1 MKVRAILEFDLEDEN
16 GAAIMDRQEFV
27 WAAEA
32 AHDAI
37 RARLMGDGF
46 LAGDTLIGTYSLEVE
61 VVDGGMSVATE
72 ASAGMIKRTG
82 SETGR

>member
-1 MKVRAILEFDLEDEN
+1 MMECEMKVRAILEFDLEDEN

-46 LAGDTLIGTYSLEVE
+46 LAGDTLIGTYSLEVD
-61 VVDGGMSVATE
+61 VVDGEIIAATE
-72 ASAGMIKRTG
+72 A
-82 SETGR
+82 